1 MFFPTFSRTSARLG
15 LTLCRAHRATLVLS
29 DFGEAEIAPSA
40 PERLVPPRLL
50 ENLRH
55 GGDGSYVIIG
65 KP

>member
-1 MFFPTFSRTSARLG
+1 V
-15 LTLCRAHRATLVLS
+15 VLS
-29 DFGEAEIAPSA
+29 DFGEAEIAA

-55 GGDGSYVIIG
+55 GGDVSYVIIG